1 MFTEWNDW
9 TTCTESCGSVLQSRT
24 RKCLSGCD
32 RVAEADLTETLNEE
46 WEVTSERCWHRC
58 GQKGGKCSYCGE
70 NGYCCRN
77 THHPWNGDC
86 PAEAI
91 EITRTYGHDCVQKKE
106 G

>member
-1 MFTEWNDW
+1 MK
-9 TTCTESCGSVLQSRT
+9 TTLSKHDVHEDKKWEIVIGGWGGTKSVIRS
-24 RKCLSGCD
+24 SD
-32 RVAEADLTETLNEE
+32 EE